1 MNISLPVKKK
11 RESAAKNRLKISL
24 NSLKCPIMCYTDG
37 MDEHAERMVSL
48 ETKLSYIEDFVDRLQ
63 TTVVEH
69 TAEIERLKTENRALK
84 TKLTDV
90 EESLQDMPDTR
101 PPHY

>member
-1 MNISLPVKKK
+1 M
-11 RESAAKNRLKISL
+11 KNFLKISL
-24 NSLKCPIMCYTDG
+24 NSLKCPIMCYNNA
-37 MDEHAERMVSL
+37 MDDHADRMVSL
-48 ETKLSYIEDFVDRLQ
+48 ETKIAYIEDFVDRLQ

-69 TAEIERLKTENRALK
+69 GAEIDRLKTENRALK

-90 EESLQDMPDTR
+90 EESLQDMPDQR